1 MPVFLS
7 LFSFA
12 FNVFVCLF
20 LFVNSGGKNTSADL
34 HTATCATMSWM
45 DLVASK
51 VYSACVSLLNKL
63 WKYVLVSMVEEIIT
77 LFLLIFSPTFVIIHL
92 IFSILVGRPKRFYR
106 WSLMWDCTHCDNYSM
121 SSRVHVCIFH
131 GCNRACL
138 LIVCEMLESALIVWG
153 CTSISVCI

>member
-34 HTATCATMSWM
+34 RTATCATMSWM
-45 DLVASK
+45 ALVASK

-92 IFSILVGRPKRFYR
+92 IFSVLV
-106 WSLMWDCTHCDNYSM
+106 
-121 SSRVHVCIFH
+121 
-131 GCNRACL
+131 
-138 LIVCEMLESALIVWG
+138 
-153 CTSISVCI
+153 